1 MSDNSLGIAIR
12 KLAGTH
18 DKDVFKLMYGQV
30 VSVDLTNEDYPCC
43 VVNTPGDVQVPNVAL
58 AASVGDGLL
67 RVPTIGSTV
76 AIFKNI
82 HGDGAF
88 ILLYSDLDSIRLET
102 QQGWLIAWDSNGE
115 DSNLSNKSFGGLVTL
130 VDPNNQDG
138 GVLARLNKIEK
149 DNNNLRNLLNTVMG
163 TVINE
168 PGNGA
173 PSALQAA
180 LKAALAGYFSPALV
194 ETQRDDIENK
204 NFTHGG

>member
-12 KLAGTH
+12 KLAGTY

-43 VVNTPGDVQVPNVAL
+43 VVNTPGDIQVPNVAL
-58 AASVGDGLL
+58 TASVGDGFL

-115 DSNLSNKSFGGLVTL
+115 DSNLSSKSFGGLIKL
-130 VDPNNQDG
+130 IDPNDQTKGLLAKVNQ
-138 GVLARLNKIEK
+138 LENKY
-149 DNNNLRNLLNTVMG
+149 NNLLTLLNSHVHVSAAPTVN
-163 TVINE
+163 TSTPVTAFTDTI
-168 PGNGA
+168 A
-173 PSALQAA
+173 PI
-180 LKAALAGYFSPALV
+180 
-194 ETQRDDIENK
+194 TQRADIEDA
-204 NFTHGG
+204 NFTHGA